1 MKYSLRSVMRW
12 GLLYVAGTLALGTP
26 AFLAVVLS
34 VAFVLES
41 LGYESATYDQ
51 SFRGHPFKAVASS
64 LMVLGIGAVC
74 ILVLRYFM
82 RVMWHDGWK
91 AIVDCPPS
99 WGEPPSLPSS
109 SAHAPNSSKP

>member
-1 MKYSLRSVMRW
+1 MKYSLRSVVQW
-12 GLLYVAGTLALGTP
+12 GLLYLAGALALGTP

-34 VAFVLES
+34 IALVLEG

-51 SFRGHPFKAVASS
+51 SLRGHPFKAVASS
-64 LMVLGIGAVC
+64 LVVLGIGAIC
-74 ILVLRYFM
+74 ILVLRLFM

-99 WGEPPSLPSS
+99 WGAPPPLPDPSLP
-109 SAHAPNSSKP
+109 APKP